1 MNSTTTGNSRS
12 QRNIVNSDQSFL
24 MNEKLLKVGEDIISR
39 RGRNLLETTYTNSI
53 KHSDTKSRTR
63 TDSTGLD
70 SGNGSSDQ
78 QSHMI
83 SLGNLASD
91 SKLLLASDRC
101 EIDVTRVSDHS
112 ELGVPDISIDVQDFC
127 KTHVLNEPRG
137 NADSIASETLLY
149 DILYSPGK

>member
-1 MNSTTTGNSRS
+1 
-12 QRNIVNSDQSFL
+12 

-127 KTHVLNEPRG
+127 KTHALNVPRG
-137 NADSIASETLLY
+137 NADSVASETLLY
-149 DILYSPGK
+149 DILHSPGK

>member
-1 MNSTTTGNSRS
+1 
-12 QRNIVNSDQSFL
+12 

-53 KHSDTKSRTR
+53 KHSDTQSRIR

-83 SLGNLASD
+83 SLGNFASD
-91 SKLLLASDRC
+91 SKLLLSSDRC
-101 EIDVTRVSDHS
+101 EVDVTRVSDHS
-112 ELGVPDISIDVQDFC
+112 ELGVPDISIDVQDLC
-127 KTHVLNEPRG
+127 KTQALNVPRG

-149 DILYSPGK
+149 DILHSPGK